1 MSSSRE
7 AYYVAK
13 GWAEEERFGEQVESD
28 GVLDD
33 VCRGVVFR

>member
-1 MSSSRE
+1 MKSRRE

-13 GWAEEERFGEQVESD
+13 GWAEEERFGEQAESD